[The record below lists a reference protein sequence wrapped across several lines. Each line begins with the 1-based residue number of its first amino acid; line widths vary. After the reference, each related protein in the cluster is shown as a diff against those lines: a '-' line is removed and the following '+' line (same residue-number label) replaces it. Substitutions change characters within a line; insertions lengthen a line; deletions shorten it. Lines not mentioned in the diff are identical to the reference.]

1 MKQFAIAAHLNY
13 RYINPDI
20 CQPWGHSL
28 SHFAGTQSVWV
39 SDGYNSVQMM
49 VASDMDS
56 AVNENDINES
66 EEKPMQFTGSHWT
79 ILC

>member
-1 MKQFAIAAHLNY
+1 M
-13 RYINPDI
+13 
-20 CQPWGHSL
+20 
-28 SHFAGTQSVWV
+28 

-66 EEKPMQFTGSHWT
+66 EEKPMQFTGSHRT